1 MNNGY
6 YGNLSSVYL
15 RYCWSPSCLDV
26 DSTFTIDFDIYS
38 VDVDNS
44 DCAGVTPSQASLD
57 IFVNVDSTDSSSF
70 STIID
75 TFCVDYVLN
84 GQTYTSPGTYTQQL
98 TNSQGCDST
107 VILELT
113 QTNMTLN
120 LQKTDESCTSGNGS
134 ITALLSWR

>member
-1 MNNGY
+1 ME
-6 YGNLSSVYL
+6 
-15 RYCWSPSCLDV
+15 V

-70 STIID
+70 STIFD

-84 GQTYTSPGTYTQQL
+84 GQTIHRQAHILNNCPIHKV
-98 TNSQGCDST
+98 
-107 VILELT
+107 VIV
-113 QTNMTLN
+113 
-120 LQKTDESCTSGNGS
+120 
-134 ITALLSWR
+134 LLF

>member
-1 MNNGY
+1 M
-6 YGNLSSVYL
+6 
-15 RYCWSPSCLDV
+15 DV

-98 TNSQGCDST
+98 TNFKV
-107 VILELT
+107 VIAQLY
-113 QTNMTLN
+113 
-120 LQKTDESCTSGNGS
+120 
-134 ITALLSWR
+134 